1 MRGLL
6 YIFSRCKRDVGQ
18 TGRQEGRRS
27 QRRVHTK
34 NDLEW
39 TIAVNPQPAP
49 QPCLGYR
56 KKILLGQQH
65 HGTARLDGEGGGKRR
80 SPIETSR
87 TEGELLSALFRAG
100 VLTLAPI
107 QIYSTIEQSTL
118 RHVSQAS
125 LAERCQTMHS

>member
-18 TGRQEGRRS
+18 TGRQAGRRS
-27 QRRVHTK
+27 QRRVRTK

-39 TIAVNPQPAP
+39 TIAANPQSAP

-65 HGTARLDGEGGGKRR
+65 HGAARLDGEGEKNVVRR
-80 SPIETSR
+80 LR
-87 TEGELLSALFRAG
+87 RA
-100 VLTLAPI
+100 
-107 QIYSTIEQSTL
+107 EQ
-118 RHVSQAS
+118 RVNY
-125 LAERCQTMHS
+125 CQRFFGPAC